1 LLVRKQRPLARGGE
15 RLRSANGGAA
25 GGRADRRGASTI
37 GRGVALPALTLYA
50 ALAFS
55 GCAPPGRAQDP
66 PVVQANRIT
75 LDGRPE
81 DLAQLGALEFE
92 AGFALGARD
101 PRFGG
106 LSGLWLAPDGT
117 QLIAASDRGT
127 LWRAT
132 LDHAADGRLIGVRD
146 WQAVEP
152 GHAPDDSAEER
163 DAEAL
168 APDGAGGL
176 VIAYEG
182 THRLRRLALDD
193 LTAPPAA
200 LPTPAA
206 LDRPSNRGIEALAAL
221 PDGALLALAEG
232 VFAASGDLLA
242 WRIEGDRVLPLS
254 YSVSQGY
261 VPTGADRLED
271 TLFVVERRFS
281 LLDGFATRIV
291 TLGVA
296 EARAGASLVGRR
308 LAELRA
314 PLLSENFEAI
324 AARRGA
330 DGRVLL
336 YLVSDDNFI
345 ALQRTL
351 LLQLSLTAPGF
362 ASAGG
367 SERVDRAHQRPE
379 R

>member
-1 LLVRKQRPLARGGE
+1 LL
-15 RLRSANGGAA
+15 
-25 GGRADRRGASTI
+25 GRAGRAQIGAL
-37 GRGVALPALTLYA
+37 VALHA
-50 ALAFS
+50 ALALG
-55 GCAPPGRAQDP
+55 GCVAQSQAEGPPA
-66 PVVQANRIT
+66 VQVTRIT
-75 LDGRPE
+75 LDAGPA
-81 DLAQLGALEFE
+81 DIAQLGTLEFE
-92 AGFALGARD
+92 AGFVLDAAD

-132 LDHAADGRLIGVRD
+132 LEHAADGRLIGVRD

-152 GHAPDDSAEER
+152 GRTAGDPPGD

-193 LTAPPAA
+193 LSAPAAA
-200 LPTPAA
+200 LPTPPG
-206 LDRPSNRGIEALAAL
+206 LDRPGNQGIEALADL
-221 PDGALLALAEG
+221 GGGTLLALAEG
-232 VFAASGDLLA
+232 LLAAGGDLHA
-242 WRIEGDRVLPLS
+242 WLIESDRILPLS
-254 YSVSQGY
+254 YAASQRY
-261 VPTGADRLED
+261 LPTGADRLDD
-271 TLFVVERRFS
+271 TVFVVERRFS
-281 LLDGFATRIV
+281 LFGGFATRI
-291 TLGVA
+291 LSLPAA
-296 EARAGASLVGRR
+296 EVRPGARLVGRR

-314 PLLSENFEAI
+314 PLLGENFEAI
-324 AARRGA
+324 AARRGP

-336 YLVSDDNFI
+336 YLISDDNFI

-351 LLQLSLTAPGF
+351 LLQLSLPPPAA

-367 SERVDRAHQRPE
+367 RERVDRAHQRPE
-379 R
+379 G